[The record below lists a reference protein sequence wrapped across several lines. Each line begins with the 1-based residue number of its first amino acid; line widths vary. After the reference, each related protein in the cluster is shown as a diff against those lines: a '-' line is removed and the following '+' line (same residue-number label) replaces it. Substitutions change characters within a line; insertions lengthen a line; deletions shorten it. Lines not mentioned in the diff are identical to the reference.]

1 MLSDFHTHTLAS
13 DGALLPIELIRRYDE
28 LGFEYLAITDHVS
41 HGSLERVID
50 EVRQDCRSARRHMD
64 IIPLVGVELTHVP
77 PDEIGSLAD
86 QAKQL
91 GAEIV
96 VVHGETV
103 VEPVVPGTNMAAVTS
118 KSVDILAHPGI
129 ITAEEAR
136 IAAEN
141 GVFLELSGRK
151 GHSLSNGHV
160 AKLGSSAGAR
170 MLVNSDAHGP
180 GDLFYEGFPSIIA
193 AAAGLTDDEAA
204 TVIDA
209 NPKIL
214 IDGLA

>member
-1 MLSDFHTHTLAS
+1 MLADFHTHTLAS

-28 LGFEYLAITDHVS
+28 LGFEYLAITDHAS
-41 HGSLERVID
+41 LGSLERVID

-86 QAKQL
+86 QAKHL

-118 KSVDILAHPGI
+118 KSVDILAHPGM
-129 ITAEEAR
+129 ITDEEAR
-136 IAAEN
+136 IAADN
-141 GVFLELSGRK
+141 GIFLELSGRR

-160 AKLGSSAGAR
+160 ARVATSVGAR

-180 GDLFYEGFPSIIA
+180 GDLFFEGFPAIIA
-193 AAAGLTDDEAA
+193 GAAGLNDDEVAA
-204 TVIDA
+204 VIDT
-209 NPKIL
+209 NPKML